1 MIRTIRFPGT
11 VMAAALL
18 ALALAACGSPRPVS
32 PARPLAAPAQPI
44 PPAAEQEQSSTADA
58 GPSTR
63 PVEEATGAV
72 RQRAREARER
82 ERKRAKLERSLE
94 VAQLNLAKAQIA
106 VELGDLKYNDQIS
119 HAEMEFE
126 LAKRRQQIFTKFTAP
141 ARLARGEVS
150 LQQAEDAV
158 LEAREELGQLER
170 AHGAEPSAE
179 QGGEMAIERA
189 KRRLQRLERD
199 LELRRAE
206 HATLKDV
213 TLPLEQSELDLAAE
227 QKKRAVLQA
236 QRDNEGALIDRRIA
250 VLNAEAE
257 VARLENELADL
268 RERTGEAP

>member
-1 MIRTIRFPGT
+1 MIRTIGFYGT

-18 ALALAACGSPRPVS
+18 ALTLTACESPRPTS
-32 PARPLAAPAQPI
+32 PARRLAAPAQPI
-44 PPAAEQEQSSTADA
+44 PPAAEQEQSSTADV

-72 RQRAREARER
+72 RQRAGEARER

-141 ARLARGEVS
+141 ARLARGELS
-150 LQQAEDAV
+150 LQQAEEAV
-158 LEAREELGQLER
+158 LEAREELSQLER
-170 AHGAEPSAE
+170 APSAEPSANPDKE
-179 QGGEMAIERA
+179 STIERA

-199 LELRRAE
+199 LELRRVE
-206 HATLKDV
+206 HTTLKEV

-250 VLNAEAE
+250 ALEAEAE
-257 VARLENELADL
+257 VTRLENELADL
-268 RERTGEAP
+268 GEETGEDR

>member
-1 MIRTIRFPGT
+1 MIRTIGFPGT

-18 ALALAACGSPRPVS
+18 ALTLAACGSPRPVS
-32 PARPLAAPAQPI
+32 PARRLAATAQPI

-82 ERKRAKLERSLE
+82 ERKRTKLERSLE

-141 ARLARGEVS
+141 ARLARGELS

-158 LEAREELGQLER
+158 LEAREDLGQLER
-170 AHGAEPSAE
+170 AHGAAQS
-179 QGGEMAIERA
+179 GEEGKESAIERT
-189 KRRLQRLERD
+189 KRRLQRLEHD
-199 LELRRAE
+199 LELRRVE
-206 HATLKDV
+206 HTTLKEV

-227 QKKRAVLQA
+227 HKKRAVLQV

-268 RERTGEAP
+268 REETGEDL